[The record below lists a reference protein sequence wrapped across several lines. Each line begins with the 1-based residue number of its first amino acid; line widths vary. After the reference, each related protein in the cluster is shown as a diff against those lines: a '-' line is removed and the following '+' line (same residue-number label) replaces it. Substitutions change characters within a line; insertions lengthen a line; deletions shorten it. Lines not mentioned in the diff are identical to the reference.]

1 MELLRTAVASLVFT
15 FGGFCATAAVLAHGG
30 RWSVRLDAL
39 THFAPLW
46 LVGGAL
52 VMLASMVGPTAPS
65 RLLNLAAGGVAIV
78 AASAL
83 MLPEYLRATS
93 PKAPADAPRQLKLVQ
108 FNNKGFYTDAEAAAA
123 WIQAEKADVVVLE
136 EVSRPLA
143 DALLAAGYYGL
154 PQSEPVMIFSRA
166 KPISYETPADLA
178 RGPRA
183 ASAHSQFAEADG
195 GFSVVGVHYS
205 WPIYGDMQ
213 QRQSER
219 LARIIGHLNKD
230 RLIVAGDFNS
240 TPWSF
245 SLQAQDKRFGL
256 ERRTKALFSWPT
268 NNFNKRWGG
277 SPLPVLPIDQVY
289 AGKDWR
295 TVSVTRGPA
304 LGSDHYPVRVILS
317 LQPRG

>member
-1 MELLRTAVASLVFT
+1 MEFLRTAVASFVFT
-15 FGGFCATAAVLAHGG
+15 FGSLCATAAVLAHGG
-30 RWSVRLDAL
+30 RWSVRLDVL
-39 THFAPLW
+39 THFAPIW
-46 LVGGAL
+46 LAGGVL
-52 VMLASMVGPTAPS
+52 VLLLSVVSPTSPS
-65 RLLNLAAGGVAIV
+65 RVLNLTSGAVAIV
-78 AASAL
+78 AAIAL
-83 MLPEYLRATS
+83 MAPEYLRATT
-93 PKAPADAPRQLKLVQ
+93 PKAPTDAPRQIKLVQ
-108 FNNKGFYTDAEAAAA
+108 FNNKGFYTDADAAAA
-123 WIQAEKADVVVLE
+123 WIQTEKADVVVLE

-154 PQSEPVMIFSRA
+154 EKSEPVMIFSRA
-166 KPISYETPADLA
+166 KPVSYETPADLA

-183 ASAHSQFAEADG
+183 ASAHSQFSEEDG
-195 GFSVVGVHYS
+195 GFSVVGVHYT
-205 WPIYGDMQ
+205 WPIYGDTQ

-219 LARIIGHLNKD
+219 LARILGHLNQD

-289 AGKDWR
+289 AGKDWK

-304 LGSDHYPVRVILS
+304 FGSDHYPLRVVLS
-317 LQPRG
+317 LQPRS